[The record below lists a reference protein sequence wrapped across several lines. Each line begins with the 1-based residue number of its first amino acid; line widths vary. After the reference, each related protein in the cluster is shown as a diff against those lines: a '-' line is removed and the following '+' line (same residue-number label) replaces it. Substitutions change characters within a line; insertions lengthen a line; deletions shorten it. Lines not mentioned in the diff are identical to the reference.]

1 MSDKRKRIGK
11 RGEEDACAYLE
22 QNGYSIVCRN
32 FRTAG
37 GEIDIIAERE
47 ATLVFAEVKT
57 LPCGNPEVLS
67 RVVDAAKQKRIIET
81 SKCFLANNRKY
92 NNNYVRFDVIAIHVP
107 GLPDV
112 YHIENAF
119 TELL

>member
-1 MSDKRKRIGK
+1 MTDKRKRTGNC
-11 RGEEDACAYLE
+11 GEEAACVYLAK
-22 QNGYSIVCRN
+22 NGYTIVCRN

-37 GEIDIIAERE
+37 GEIDIIAETG
-47 ATLVFAEVKT
+47 ATLVFVEVKT
-57 LPCGNPEVLS
+57 LPCGNPEFLS

-92 NNNYVRFDVIAIHVP
+92 NNHYIRFDVIAINVP

-112 YHIENAF
+112 YHIETAF